1 MSSWDGSSSSHG
13 SSSSSNSSSFSTD
26 VASVQRHE
34 AGSTE
39 ADRTQRVL
47 LSGQQL
53 GKRQPTPGL
62 SGDQFSSRDAQQ
74 SQTSANAMRAMHD
87 SSSSWTE
94 RSLPPKSKY
103 GSQQNS
109 TASGDKMIYLDGS
122 AVAESEVVGILDT
135 ASGIEQ
141 VAMPTEDKE
150 KKVAVTE
157 QAAQGKV
164 AQLLN

>member
-26 VASVQRHE
+26 VTSVQRHE

-39 ADRTQRVL
+39 ADRAQHVL
-47 LSGQQL
+47 LSGQL

-109 TASGDKMIYLDGS
+109 TASGEEMIYLDGS

-141 VAMPTEDKE
+141 VAMPTENKE